1 MTKQE
6 MMTSFKEHFADEVGD
21 IETYLN
27 LSEAAEAIG
36 EDEAAEMLAMI
47 ANDEQTHAHDL
58 KEIVME
64 MGGECSE
71 EALAKYHA
79 AEKRLEHRLHGM

>member
-6 MMTSFKEHFADEVGD
+6 MMTSFKEHFSDEVGD
-21 IETYLN
+21 IETYLD
-27 LSEAAEAIG
+27 LSEEAEAIG
-36 EDEAAEMLAMI
+36 EDEAAETLTMI
-47 ANDEQTHAHDL
+47 ANDEQTHAQAL

-71 EALAKYHA
+71 EALTKYHA